1 MIEDAGKGLENFNKV
16 FRVNPYK
23 EAINIKN
30 QKQLDHF
37 LEKYTPALDYDDI
50 ALAVLNYARSDY
62 LTQKILKD
70 PDHFGAVMI
79 LLDGID
85 KIGGAKKAW
94 DEYNNKRTGVLA
106 DFNGMTGYK
115 IPNRTRQSFKTFS
128 NELAIIRKHFNLNR
142 NSKPFPKSLRNSKNK

>member
-1 MIEDAGKGLENFNKV
+1 MYNQKINLLWKRDIGYGDGTYNKIYAQPVGNQSFIFAVDSEGKLV
-16 FRVNPYK
+16 SL
-23 EAINIKN
+23 NIKN
-30 QKQLDHF
+30 QKQLDRF

-50 ALAVLNYARSDY
+50 AFAVLNYARSDY

-94 DEYNNKRTGVLA
+94 DEYNNKTKNINIKG
-106 DFNGMTGYK
+106 NNIEGC
-115 IPNRTRQSFKTFS
+115 I
-128 NELAIIRKHFNLNR
+128 ELVP
-142 NSKPFPKSLRNSKNK
+142 SSLMLEG